1 MIRRELAEILHTAL
15 GLNISSIGART
26 LERSINRRV
35 KELNLA
41 DQGEYVRYVRGNASE
56 INLLIDEVVIPE
68 TWFFRDTDP
77 FIALADMAGRWF
89 RNHPQRQIKIL
100 SIPCASGEEPYSIAM
115 TLLEAGIA
123 RTSFRLDAVDVSS
136 KIIERAKKAI
146 YTKNSFRNADLA
158 FRDKYFTTTGKTFA
172 LQKEIRSTVNFYC
185 GNILDPDFMAALG
198 RFDIIF
204 CRNILFYLD
213 ADSQQMIVRILAQ
226 LLQPEGCIF
235 VGAAEAIRYLS
246 EGFSSC
252 DQRYGRATILH
263 CKKNPAANYKGAAV
277 AAKPASPENKQYRA
291 SLPRRDSPV
300 RQNLSGQKAGSN
312 AASMLALARQSA
324 DAGRLKEA
332 EETCQDILRL
342 HGPMADVY
350 YLLGILYDISGQLS
364 ESVKLLKK
372 ALYLLPDHQES
383 LLLLTY
389 LSERLGDQKAVTNYK
404 RRLKRLGE
412 KKVPHPTV

>member
-1 MIRRELAEILHTAL
+1 MIRRELAEILHKTL

-41 DQGEYVRYVRGNASE
+41 DQGEYVRYVRRNASE

-77 FIALADMAGRWF
+77 FIALADMADRWF

-115 TLLEAGIA
+115 TLLEAGMA
-123 RTSFRLDAVDVSS
+123 RDSFRLDAVDVSA
-136 KIIERAKKAI
+136 KIIERAKRAI
-146 YTKNSFRNADLA
+146 YTKNSFRNADLS
-158 FRDKYFTTTGKTFA
+158 FRDKYFTMTGNNFA
-172 LQKEIRSTVNFYC
+172 LQKEIRTTVNFYC
-185 GNILDPDFMAALG
+185 GNILDPGFMAALG

-226 LLQPEGCIF
+226 LLEPEGCIF

-246 EGFSSC
+246 EGFLPC
-252 DQRYGRATILH
+252 DQRHGRATILH
-263 CKKNPAANYKGAAV
+263 FKESPAPDFKGAAV
-277 AAKPASPENKQYRA
+277 AAKPASPEDSQYTA
-291 SLPRRDSPV
+291 SMTRVESTV
-300 RQNLSGQKAGSN
+300 RQNLSGQKAGGN
-312 AASMLALARQSA
+312 AASMLQVARQFA

-332 EETCQDILRL
+332 EEICQDILRL
-342 HGPMADVY
+342 HGQMAEVY
-350 YLLGILYDISGQLS
+350 YLLGIISDSSGKLF

-372 ALYLLPDHQES
+372 ALYLLPDHEES

-389 LSERLGDQKAVTNYK
+389 LSERLGDKKAVTNYK

-412 KKVPHPTV
+412 NGLHHPAV